1 MPRRWRGVL
10 AVGLVALPAL
20 FGTAGVAAAQEGTST
35 PEDGAVGRTVLL
47 RAGVRALPEAPAVVR
62 LDRATLA
69 PGATLA
75 TPEPAGPRF
84 VLVEAGRP
92 VVVVEGAAVALPTGE
107 GTGGRV
113 AVPIAEEVT
122 LEVGDRLAL
131 PAATPSLF
139 RNDGIE
145 DAVIL
150 VASIEPQR
158 ESEDAEAATD
168 DDGIGRETLGQGTAD
183 TLPAEAALTLE
194 RFVLVEGLAVPAAG
208 GPVLVTVEEGGF
220 GSTVETGDVQIS
232 EGGAPGEAIGAEPG
246 EVVAVRPGDALFFP
260 RGMAATP
267 PLAGDGEVVLLRFGV
282 VPIELGTPEP
292 AGDIPVG
299 SVIEVVQDEVRLRD
313 APSLDGALVAAL
325 AAGQTLTVTGPA
337 EPGDGLRWYPV
348 ADAADPTLVGYV
360 AADFVVEV
368 AEG

>member
-1 MPRRWRGVL
+1 ML
-10 AVGLVALPAL
+10 AVGLVALTAL
-20 FGTAGVAAAQEGTST
+20 VGTAGGAAAQEATST

-47 RAGVRALPEAPAVVR
+47 RAGVRALPEAPAILR
-62 LDRATLA
+62 LDRTTLA

-84 VLVEAGRP
+84 ILVEAGRP

-113 AVPIAEEVT
+113 TVPIAEEVT

-145 DAVIL
+145 AAVIL
-150 VASIEPQR
+150 IASIEPQR
-158 ESEDAEAATD
+158 ESDDEAATD
-168 DDGIGRETLGQGTAD
+168 GDGIERETLGQGRAD
-183 TLPAEAALTLE
+183 ALPAEAALTLE

-208 GPVLVTVEEGGF
+208 GPVLVAVEAGGF
-220 GSTVETGDVQIS
+220 GSTVESGDVQIS
-232 EGGAPGEAIGAEPG
+232 EGGAPGEAIGAAPG

-292 AGDIPVG
+292 TGDIPVG

-313 APSLDGALVAAL
+313 APSLAGALVAAL

-337 EPGDGLRWYPV
+337 ERGDGLRWYPV
-348 ADAADPTLVGYV
+348 VDAADPTLVGYV